1 MANLYEQYNHYD
13 DNKYKEKRFDIKTE
27 DSVDVK
33 VLETIPFC
41 YPLSQTKVSITTK
54 EFTSVCPWS
63 GLPDTAELNI
73 TYTPNNHLVEMKS
86 LKYYLLSFRNIG
98 ILQEHAVNRI
108 LNDLAKLLEP
118 KNMEVEAKFESRGG
132 LDTVVKVEYNAAN
145 VEK

>member
-1 MANLYEQYNHYD
+1 MANLYKQYNHYD

-41 YPLSQTKVSITTK
+41 YSLSQTKVSITTK

-108 LNDLAKLLEP
+108 LNDLTKLLEP

-132 LDTVVKVEYNAAN
+132 LDTVVKVEYNAVN